1 MGVRA
6 RLAAVRPPLRWD
18 SSEIFTAF
26 WTRSKVKMDGEDWG
40 VRASTK
46 GSSPLLH
53 PLRARQ
59 NSLRIQG
66 TLLPIPH
73 PREEGHDCRRTGSHR
88 WKATTRRFGHPTR
101 TIYHRHDMRALMEQ
115 PDTEYH
121 RHTTAVTP
129 QRRFQGA
136 S

>member
-1 MGVRA
+1 
-6 RLAAVRPPLRWD
+6 
-18 SSEIFTAF
+18 
-26 WTRSKVKMDGEDWG
+26 MDGEDWG

-46 GSSPLLH
+46 GSIPLLH
-53 PLRARQ
+53 PLRTRQ

-115 PDTEYH
+115 PDTEYRRAH
-121 RHTTAVTP
+121 NGSDATAQVP
-129 QRRFQGA
+129 GSLVRA
-136 S
+136 AACEAA